1 MWVLMQQYAV
11 RRNILEKQKDTLITG
26 MINGQVISSVEGA
39 TDRIKKMEEYSA
51 RLEDVI
57 TNHE

>member
-1 MWVLMQQYAV
+1 
-11 RRNILEKQKDTLITG
+11 